1 MKSVSFLFASRSIGL
16 RRSTKMAVVGR
27 IDQGPAASAFDDPNC
42 VPRTLARVCP
52 QTFSLSWTSRAAQR
66 DARRHGA
73 RPHATAGSCFGGRL
87 DWCRHLPSRCVSS
100 RTVTTARSSHLCP
113 PRAGRVPRPDPS
125 NNATRPSCRPQPL
138 GWCGRRDDVHAA
150 LPRRLRNAT
159 PRFPLRGPLALS
171 LSPSESRPAPRSG
184 AKLTAICA
192 SPLQPRASP
201 SQLVLDKE
209 SFTLEELLEEDDVI
223 QECKSLNSR
232 LVNLCVP
239 PAKPRSRPATRH
251 AHAFPLR
258 VRRSFSRASSNQ
270 PSPRMF
276 RSFVASSAASS
287 PRRPRAAFHAH
298 RLTRLTNAMPFF
310 LSRPLSR
317 VFPTDV
323 RDDATRRDLKKKQT
337 KKITQPENQARG

>member
-1 MKSVSFLFASRSIGL
+1 
-16 RRSTKMAVVGR
+16 MAVVGR
-27 IDQGPAASAFDDPNC
+27 IDQGRASAFDDPNC
-42 VPRTLARVCP
+42 VPNAARVCP
-52 QTFSLSWTSRAAQR
+52 QTSPCGTSRAAQR
-66 DARRHGA
+66 RAPARRPTSRDRGIM
-73 RPHATAGSCFGGRL
+73 FGGRL

-159 PRFPLRGPLALS
+159 PRFHLRGPLALS

-223 QECKSLNSR
+223 QECNFEQPAGELVRASR
-232 LVNLCVP
+232 EAQIAPRDASRARVP
-239 PAKPRSRPATRH
+239 ASRSSFVFARQLEPAVSENVS
-251 AHAFPLR
+251 F
-258 VRRSFSRASSNQ
+258 VRRR
-270 PSPRMF
+270 P
-276 RSFVASSAASS
+276 
-287 PRRPRAAFHAH
+287 PRRRRVDRA
-298 RLTRLTNAMPFF
+298 RRSTRTA
-310 LSRPLSR
+310 
-317 VFPTDV
+317 
-323 RDDATRRDLKKKQT
+323 
-337 KKITQPENQARG
+337 